1 MLRWMCGDIR
11 WDKIR
16 NGNIVGIVGVAPIVK
31 KLWKIGLGSLDMYR
45 ENL

>member
-16 NGNIVGIVGVAPIVK
+16 NDSIVGIVGVAPI
-31 KLWKIGLGSLDMYR
+31 I
-45 ENL
+45 